1 MEWPP
6 LRENVNIID
15 NYNSLLD
22 VCINVSRGDGKAVI
36 LVRNVDELVKIK
48 ELPPDCIM
56 LIKPDNGNNSFR
68 KG

>member
-22 VCINVSRGDGKAVI
+22 VCINVSRGDGKTVI

-56 LIKPDNGNNSFR
+56 LIKPDNDNNSFR